1 MLVVCFES
9 RICILDVGN
18 ISSMEKLIYVWM
30 KYYIYIY
37 KYLYVV
43 CMYVYVYINSVC
55 IFSYFLWNFD
65 NVCIDNLKG

>member
-1 MLVVCFES
+1 MNEVL
-9 RICILDVGN
+9 
-18 ISSMEKLIYVWM
+18 
-30 KYYIYIY
+30 YIYIY